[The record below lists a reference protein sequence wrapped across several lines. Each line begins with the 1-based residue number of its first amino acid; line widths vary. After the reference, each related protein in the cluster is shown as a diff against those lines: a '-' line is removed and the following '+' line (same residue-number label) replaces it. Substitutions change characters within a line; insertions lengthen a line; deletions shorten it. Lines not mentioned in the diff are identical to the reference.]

1 MNNRLTEEDKENAA
15 EEWIDKYMRRTGA
28 RSNLIAA
35 AWTHCKAREE
45 AKAAYIE
52 NYLKH

>member
-1 MNNRLTEEDKENAA
+1 MNRLTEEDKENAA
-15 EEWIDKYMRRTGA
+15 EEWIDKYQRRTGA
-28 RSNLIAA
+28 
-35 AWTHCKAREE
+35 TREE